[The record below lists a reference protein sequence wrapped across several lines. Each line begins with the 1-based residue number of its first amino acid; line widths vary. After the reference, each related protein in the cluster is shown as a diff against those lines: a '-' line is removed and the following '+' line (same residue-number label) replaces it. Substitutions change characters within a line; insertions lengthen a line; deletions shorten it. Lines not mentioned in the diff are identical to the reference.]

1 MSAHDFFKFNHRQDN
16 ENPCHPCSI
25 KMAIKPIQIKNIK
38 RLLIR
43 STNWIGDAV
52 MTTPAVRAIRK
63 NFPDARI
70 SILTKPWVAPVFSDS
85 PYVDN
90 LLIYDEAGKHK
101 GMVGKMRL
109 AKDLKQYGFDAAI
122 LLQNAFEAALITFF
136 AGIPCRIGYNTDVRG
151 FLLTHSVS
159 CTPQIKKMHQTGYYL
174 GILQGIGLETD
185 GLGLDLVV
193 NKKYQKRATEI
204 LEKHGISR
212 ADRLVGINPSAT
224 FGPAKQWFPERYADL
239 SDKIHEVFGADILL
253 FGGPEDKEL
262 GRRIAQ
268 MMQHPLVDLCG
279 KTKLEEAMALI
290 NMCNL
295 FITND
300 SGLMHVAAALDIPLI
315 AIFGST
321 NPVTTG
327 PKGLN
332 SRVVRIPVEC
342 SPCLKPE
349 CPKGHLK
356 CMNEIDVD
364 MVFDV
369 VKEIL

>member
-1 MSAHDFFKFNHRQDN
+1 MKDLNSD
-16 ENPCHPCSI
+16 
-25 KMAIKPIQIKNIK
+25 QIKRI
-38 RLLIR
+38 LIR

-63 NFPDARI
+63 NFPDAKI
-70 SILTKPWVAPVFSDS
+70 SILTKPWVAPVFSNS

-90 LLIYDEAGKHK
+90 LLIYDKAEKHK
-101 GMVGKMRL
+101 GLAGKMQL
-109 AKDLKQYGFDAAI
+109 VKDLKQYSFDAAI
-122 LLQNAFEAALITFF
+122 LLQNGFEAALITFF
-136 AGIPCRIGYNTDVRG
+136 AGIPYRIGYNTDIRG
-151 FLLTHSVS
+151 FLLTHSVP

-193 NKKYQKRATEI
+193 DKKYQKRAAEI
-204 LEKHGISR
+204 LEEHGISKS
-212 ADRLVGINPSAT
+212 DRLVGINPSAT
-224 FGPAKQWFPERYADL
+224 FGPAKQWFPERYAGL
-239 SDKIHEVFGADILL
+239 SDKIHEVFGARILL
-253 FGGPEDKEL
+253 FGGPGDREL
-262 GRRIAQ
+262 GVRISQ
-268 MMQHPLVDLCG
+268 MMQHPPIDLCG
-279 KTKLEEAMALI
+279 KTNLEEAIALI

-321 NPVTTG
+321 NPTTTG
-327 PKGLN
+327 PKGSN

-349 CPKGHLK
+349 CPEGHLR
-356 CMNEIDVD
+356 CMDQIDIN
-364 MVFDV
+364 MVF
-369 VKEIL
+369 EAIRELL